1 MYSMANGLLYK
12 IRHHTAILKKFK
24 CIDLTKLMSAIGIN
38 IKLKSIFGVMPKLF
52 ILK

>member
-1 MYSMANGLLYK
+1 MYSVANGLLYK
-12 IRHHTAILKKFK
+12 IRHHTAIFKKIK

-38 IKLKSIFGVMPKLF
+38 IRLKSVFGVMSKLF

>member
-1 MYSMANGLLYK
+1 MACYIKYDIIQQSLK
-12 IRHHTAILKKFK
+12 IK

-52 ILK
+52 IYL